1 MKRKYVPSLLK
12 SAIKMTLKIIVWCLR
27 FFLDWLYAVNE
38 VGISPTA
45 KGFSHYL
52 VVTFVCLHH
61 PHCML
66 EDAVLSMA
74 QIIVS
79 MHPHCV
85 SDSGDWIVCVAYWSA
100 IEEALTLCSKTIYLV
115 YTCIQGRWEDWGG
128 AGQIQKVGPRKMDYV
143 RGVGSTPPGNF
154 EMLHALQCVCRLL
167 RLFFMH
173 AHSKYIPAS
182 CRLRLTVSDQRVWHT
197 GP

>member
-12 SAIKMTLKIIVWCLR
+12 SAIKVTLKIIVWCLR

-85 SDSGDWIVCVAYWSA
+85 SDSSDWIVCVAYWSG

-115 YTCIQGRWEDWGG
+115 YTCIQGHWEDWRGGGGG
-128 AGQIQKVGPRKMDYV
+128 AQGKYKKWGPAKWIMWGGLGARPQEILKCYMLCSV
-143 RGVGSTPPGNF
+143 FAGSWSSFSCMHTVNIY
-154 EMLHALQCVCRLL
+154 LQVAV
-167 RLFFMH
+167 F
-173 AHSKYIPAS
+173 
-182 CRLRLTVSDQRVWHT
+182 D
-197 GP
+197 